1 MFTLIVPVGQS
12 AYSEAER
19 SHEQVNQ
26 LEAFPLE
33 ENPLPVKPDPDLDK
47 EKKTIMVVDDDS
59 EVAYYLELLLGSD
72 YQVVCRFNAES
83 ALEAITESVPDLI
96 LSDVSCRERMVI
108 GFAAR

>member
-47 EKKTIMVVDDDS
+47 EKKQS
-59 EVAYYLELLLGSD
+59 WLLMMILK
-72 YQVVCRFNAES
+72 
-83 ALEAITESVPDLI
+83 LLI
-96 LSDVSCRERMVI
+96 I
-108 GFAAR
+108 

>member
-1 MFTLIVPVGQS
+1 MTASNLKDDNKVMFTLIVPVGQS

-33 ENPLPVKPDPDLDK
+33 ENPLPVKPDPILTRR
-47 EKKTIMVVDDDS
+47 KTIMVVDDDS
-59 EVAYYLELLLGSD
+59 EVAYYLEMLLGSD

-83 ALEAITESVPDLI
+83 ALKL
-96 LSDVSCRERMVI
+96 LQRMLPTDPE
-108 GFAAR
+108 

>member
-59 EVAYYLELLLGSD
+59 EVAYYLEMLLGSD
-72 YQVVCRFNAES
+72 YQSFAVLMQRVHS
-83 ALEAITESVPDLI
+83 KLLQ
-96 LSDVSCRERMVI
+96 RMLPI
-108 GFAAR
+108 

>member
-47 EKKTIMVVDDDS
+47 EKNNH
-59 EVAYYLELLLGSD
+59 G
-72 YQVVCRFNAES
+72 C
-83 ALEAITESVPDLI
+83 
-96 LSDVSCRERMVI
+96 
-108 GFAAR
+108 